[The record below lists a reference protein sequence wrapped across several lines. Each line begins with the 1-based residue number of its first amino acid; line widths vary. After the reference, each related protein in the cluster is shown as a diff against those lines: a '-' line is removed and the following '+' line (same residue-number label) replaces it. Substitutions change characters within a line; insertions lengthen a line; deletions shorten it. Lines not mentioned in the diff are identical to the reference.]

1 MLKGVY
7 TNKHTFETLPH
18 LGNAVYSLSTSSGH
32 DRHAFIGSI
41 DPLELQFIFENVVN
55 KSEL

>member
-32 DRHAFIGSI
+32 DRH
-41 DPLELQFIFENVVN
+41 DPLELQFIFENDVN